1 MLTFTLPLLFALRQA
16 FVITDMPAFT
26 THVLPHYFRTTKFS
40 SFQRNLNL
48 HGFTK
53 VIRGVDRGSYFNPN
67 FSRDNEA
74 NLVAVKRV
82 KTV

>member
-1 MLTFTLPLLFALRQA
+1 
-16 FVITDMPAFT
+16 MPAFT

-48 HGFTK
+48 YGFTK